1 LSVPVLKVAIAA
13 FVCVKPCLV
22 YFLRALAFFWCVS
35 SQAAV
40 FLLTNIAFAFLAS
53 ATIALFIRAV
63 AVARAV
69 VPIIFAVRI
78 KGFRRL
84 LRLVSVA

>member
-1 LSVPVLKVAIAA
+1 
-13 FVCVKPCLV
+13 
-22 YFLRALAFFWCVS
+22 VS

-40 FLLTNIAFAFLAS
+40 LLLTNIAFALPAS
-53 ATIALFIRAV
+53 AATALSVRAV

-78 KGFRRL
+78 EGFRRL

>member
-1 LSVPVLKVAIAA
+1 M
-13 FVCVKPCLV
+13 
-22 YFLRALAFFWCVS
+22 S

-40 FLLTNIAFAFLAS
+40 LLLTDIAFALSAS
-53 ATIALFIRAV
+53 AITALSIRTVVAFII
-63 AVARAV
+63 V
-69 VPIIFAVRI
+69 VILVIFTVCI

>member
-1 LSVPVLKVAIAA
+1 
-13 FVCVKPCLV
+13 
-22 YFLRALAFFWCVS
+22 VS

-40 FLLTNIAFAFLAS
+40 LLLTHIVFALPAFA
-53 ATIALFIRAV
+53 ALSVRAV
-63 AVARAV
+63 AVAKAV
-69 VPIIFAVRI
+69 VPVIFIVCI

>member
-1 LSVPVLKVAIAA
+1 
-13 FVCVKPCLV
+13 
-22 YFLRALAFFWCVS
+22 VS

-40 FLLTNIAFAFLAS
+40 LLLTDIAFALPAS
-53 ATIALFIRAV
+53 AATALSVKAV

-84 LRLVSVA
+84 LRLVSMA

>member
-1 LSVPVLKVAIAA
+1 
-13 FVCVKPCLV
+13 
-22 YFLRALAFFWCVS
+22 VS

-40 FLLTNIAFAFLAS
+40 LLLTDIAFAFPAS
-53 ATIALFIRAV
+53 AATALSIRTVV
-63 AVARAV
+63 AFV
-69 VPIIFAVRI
+69 IIVILVIFTVCI

>member
-1 LSVPVLKVAIAA
+1 
-13 FVCVKPCLV
+13 
-22 YFLRALAFFWCVS
+22 VS
-35 SQAAV
+35 PQTAV
-40 FLLTNIAFAFLAS
+40 FLLTDIAFAFLAFA
-53 ATIALFIRAV
+53 ATALFVKVI

-84 LRLVSVA
+84 LRLISVA